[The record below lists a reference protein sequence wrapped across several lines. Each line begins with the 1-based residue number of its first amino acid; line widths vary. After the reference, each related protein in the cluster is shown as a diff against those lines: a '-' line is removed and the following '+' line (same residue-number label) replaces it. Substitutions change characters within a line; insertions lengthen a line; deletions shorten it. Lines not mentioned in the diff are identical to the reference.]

1 MSKPLSKELFQKI
14 CREIRAGKSK
24 YQVSG
29 ELGINQNTI
38 YRKTQHIP
46 GKAYGWPGIRG
57 KTLKM
62 LQELITKGYVICSAD
77 YQGQKYRIL
86 KKYFPTICKIKIYN
100 KSMLFFEDKAEVAA
114 RAFLENMDKKIMNYQ
129 DLKQVTKV
137 FGIELSSEEKH
148 KFIGKHRNH
157 KLSIIRRKDGG
168 FLSSYHKNQL
178 KIDDYMGET
187 GFFGKNVS
195 KKSGKNSVSD
205 DDVLLR
211 DDDSL
216 AFFYIRMY

>member
-62 LQELITKGYVICSAD
+62 LEELIAKGYIICSAD

-86 KKYFPTICKIKIYN
+86 RKYFPTICKIKMYN
-100 KSMLFFEDKAEVAA
+100 KPILFFNDKAEIAA

-129 DLKQVTKV
+129 ELKQVTRV
-137 FGIELSSEEKH
+137 FGIELSTEEKH
-148 KFIGKHRNH
+148 RFVGKTR
-157 KLSIIRRKDGG
+157 KQRFPVIRRKYGG
-168 FLSSYHKNQL
+168 FHSNFHKDQQKIVESSS
-178 KIDDYMGET
+178 T
-187 GFFGKNVS
+187 
-195 KKSGKNSVSD
+195 
-205 DDVLLR
+205 
-211 DDDSL
+211 
-216 AFFYIRMY
+216 